1 MTMLVDMNPPILP
14 DFGDGNPFT
23 EDRDELVRQIREQRA
38 AVLAQLHD
46 SLLVGDDNGWTAAQ
60 RLAHWTD
67 FVIAHLFEFIQ
78 DALPGSRRT
87 PISLIGLGGYGRGQL
102 APFSDIDL
110 LFLTQNPIS
119 DPSAKAVEA
128 LLYVLWDSG
137 FKVGQ
142 AVRSMRQCV
151 SEANDDVRTLTA
163 MIENRM
169 ICGDVALARR
179 LGAKISSMVQGGRSR
194 KFTDEK
200 IEERRQRYLQPG
212 NSRYALEPHVK
223 EGIGGLRDLHTLYWI
238 TRARYD
244 DAGPEAL
251 HRNGLLTAAQAEH
264 MRTAETFFWTVRFHL
279 HLNTGRGE
287 DRLTFD
293 LQLDIA
299 KALGY
304 ARRGGRQGVER
315 FMTRYYKMTR
325 DVGALSYFVLASVLD
340 DVQAEGSL
348 SLPAFL
354 IPRSEVEGFRV
365 QNNRLR
371 ARTAR
376 HFEDHPVDLIRIFK
390 IAHNEGMEIHPKTL
404 RAITQ
409 KARLVS
415 VHNLQDDPDANAI
428 FLDILCHPRNPL
440 ELLRL
445 MNDTSVLGYLLPE
458 FRAVVGMM
466 QFNRYHHYTVDEHTL
481 RAVGIMHRIAN
492 DEGDEGMG
500 RATAVFGDIVQT
512 RALFVAMLLH
522 DLMKG
527 RDKPHE
533 ILGAE
538 MARTMAPRM
547 GLSESE
553 TAFVSWLIREHLTMS
568 AVAFQRDIDDPTE
581 VREFAERVG
590 SLERLQ
596 ALFVLTVADIRA
608 VGPDVWNGWKASLL
622 GQLFVGVADVLALGG
637 ENESSTARELDR
649 SRERKKAVEQAVPDE
664 HQAAFKILCDAAPR
678 PYWLAYD
685 SETIVCHLR
694 LIAETEDNG
703 RKIGVSFRQHEGE
716 GWTEVFVYVLDHAG
730 MFAGI
735 AGSVGVCGHD
745 IDGAKAHTL
754 GNSMVLDTFAV
765 STSNGEALDPGQC
778 TRLHETIE
786 RVVTGQLP
794 LGPEIEKRLKRRSQR
809 LQVLDPDHAI
819 VVNNKASE
827 NFTLLEVSGPNRP
840 GELYR
845 ITRALGADG
854 LAIHSAKISSY
865 GQRYVDVFY
874 LLDGLGGKVES
885 EDRVKRIKDRVME
898 SLSRG

>member
-1 MTMLVDMNPPILP
+1 MTSLADMNPPSLP
-14 DFGDGNPFT
+14 DFGDGNPFAD
-23 EDRDELVRQIREQRA
+23 DRDGLVQQIREQRT
-38 AVLAQLHD
+38 AVLAQLHE
-46 SLLVGDDNGWTAAQ
+46 SLLAGDDNGWTAAQ

-67 FVIAHLFEFIQ
+67 VVIVRVFEHIQ
-78 DALPGSRRT
+78 DALPDSRRT
-87 PISLIGLGGYGRGQL
+87 PMSLIGLGGYGRGQL

-119 DPSAKAVEA
+119 DPSAEAVEA

-151 SEANDDVRTLTA
+151 TEANDDVRTLTA

-179 LGAKISSMVQGGRSR
+179 LDAKIGSMVKGGRSR
-194 KFTDEK
+194 KFTDDK

-238 TRARYD
+238 TRARFD
-244 DAGPEAL
+244 ETGPEAL

-340 DVQAEGSL
+340 DVQAESSL

-354 IPRSEVEGFRV
+354 IPRSEIEGFRV

-371 ARTAR
+371 ARNAR
-376 HFEDHPVDLIRIFK
+376 HFEEHPIDLIRIFK
-390 IAHNEGMEIHPKTL
+390 VAHDEGMEIHPKSL
-404 RAITQ
+404 RGIMQ

-415 VHNLQDDPDANAI
+415 VHHLQDDPEANAI
-428 FLDILCHPRNPL
+428 FLDILCHSRNPL

-500 RATAVFGDIVQT
+500 RATAVFGEIVQT

-527 RDKPHE
+527 RDEPHE

-538 MARTMAPRM
+538 MARNMAPRM

-568 AVAFQRDIDDPTE
+568 SVAFQRDLDDPAE

-622 GQLFVGVADVLALGG
+622 GQLFVGAADVLTLG
-637 ENESSTARELDR
+637 NDSASAREHDR
-649 SRERKKAVEQAVPDE
+649 SREAKEAVEQAVPAD
-664 HQAAFKILCDAAPR
+664 HRAAFDLMLSVAPR
-678 PYWLAYD
+678 PYWLAYEPD
-685 SETIVCHLR
+685 TILCHLA
-694 LIAETEDNG
+694 LIAATEAEG
-703 RKIGVSFRQHEGE
+703 SKIGVSFRQHENE

-765 STSNGEALDPGQC
+765 STSNGEALDAGQC
-778 TRLHETIE
+778 KRLHETIE
-786 RVVTGQLP
+786 RVVTGQMP

-885 EDRVKRIKDRVME
+885 EDRVKRVKDRVME

>member
-1 MTMLVDMNPPILP
+1 MLLADMNPPCLP
-14 DFGDGNPFT
+14 ELGPDGLF
-23 EDRDELVRQIREQRA
+23 ESDRPRLIDTIKAERRKVLDAFAERLA
-38 AVLAQLHD
+38 A
-46 SLLVGDDNGWTAAQ
+46 GEDNGWTAAA
-60 RLAHWTD
+60 RLANWMD
-67 FVIAHLFEFIQ
+67 VLVAQVFEQIQ
-78 DALPGSRRT
+78 TANPESRKT
-87 PISLIGLGGYGRGQL
+87 PIALIGLGGYGRGQL
-102 APFSDIDL
+102 APHSDIDL

-119 DPSAKAVEA
+119 DDSAKAVEA
-128 LLYVLWDSG
+128 LLYVLWDAG

-142 AVRSMRQCV
+142 AVRSMRQCMT
-151 SEANDDVRTLTA
+151 EANEDVRTLTS
-163 MIENRM
+163 MLEKRLIT
-169 ICGDVALARR
+169 GDVALASR
-179 LGAKISSMVQGGRSR
+179 LDDKIMSMIRGARSR

-200 IEERRQRYLQPG
+200 MEERRARYRQPG

-223 EGIGGLRDLHTLYWI
+223 EGIGGLRDLHTVYWI
-238 TRARYD
+238 AQARFGES
-244 DAGPEAL
+244 GPSLLQEK
-251 HRNGLLTAAQAEH
+251 GLLTAGQAER

-279 HLNTGRGE
+279 HLLTDRCE

-293 LQLDIA
+293 LQLDVA

-304 ARRGGRQGVER
+304 SRRAGRAGVER

-348 SLPAFL
+348 TLPNFL
-354 IPRSEVEGFRV
+354 IPRTEVEGFQV
-365 QNNRLR
+365 LNNRLR
-371 ARTAR
+371 VARAK
-376 HFEDHPVDLIRIFK
+376 HFDEQPIDLIRIFK
-390 IAHNEGMEIHPKTL
+390 VAHDEGMEIHPKTL
-404 RAITQ
+404 QIIMQ

-415 VHNLQDDPDANAI
+415 LNNLHESADANAI
-428 FLDILCHPRNPL
+428 FLDILCHQRNPL

-458 FRAVVGMM
+458 FGAVVGMM

-481 RAVGIMHRIAN
+481 RAVGIMHRIGD

-512 RALFVAMLLH
+512 RALYVAMLLH

-527 RDKPHE
+527 RDQPHE
-533 ILGAE
+533 LLGAE
-538 MARTMAPRM
+538 MAKTMCPRM

-553 TAFVSWLIREHLTMS
+553 TSFVSWLIREHLAMS
-568 AVAFQRDIDDPTE
+568 AIAFQRDIDDPE
-581 VREFAERVG
+581 VAKEFAARAG
-590 SLERLQ
+590 SLERLR

-622 GQLFVGVADVLALGG
+622 GQLFVGASDTLALG
-637 ENESSTARELDR
+637 SDSPREIDR
-649 SRERKKAVEQAVPDE
+649 SRECQEAVADRVEPHIRSHFDLLRSVAPRSYWVAYDPDT
-664 HQAAFKILCDAAPR
+664 ILCH
-678 PYWLAYD
+678 LA
-685 SETIVCHLR
+685 
-694 LIAETEDNG
+694 LIAETEG
-703 RKIGVSFRQHEGE
+703 AGEKIGVSFRQHEDQ

-735 AGSVGVCGHD
+735 AGAVGVCGHD

-754 GNSMVLDTFAV
+754 GNSMVVDTFAV
-765 STSNGEALDPGQC
+765 STHKGEALDRAQ
-778 TRLHETIE
+778 TERLRETIE

-809 LQVLDPDHAI
+809 IQVLDPDHAI
-819 VVNNKASE
+819 VVNNKASDR
-827 NFTLLEVSGPNRP
+827 FTLLEVSGPNRP

-845 ITRALGADG
+845 ISRALGADG

-874 LLDGLGGKVES
+874 LRDGLGGKIES
-885 EDRVKRIKDRVME
+885 EDRLNRVKTRVME
-898 SLSRG
+898 SLTRA